1 MKRIVNLVLLIA
13 MLLVGTSAMADTSDI
28 KRFAEYTDID
38 LDVFINNGYSCY
50 YDDFEFSAEIA
61 PANNVINYNQ
71 GSDDYSIEIDI
82 KVLYSAGSCTFI
94 PRFIFKRSGTMT
106 YIDDRM
112 SKVYIRNGDNRYII
126 DVSGCSRS
134 APSEY
139 STATD
144 KSVEP
149 MRIGGRIMLEDL
161 ALYPQ
166 TIEVKMGSYAHVL
179 TLTDAYKEL
188 INNFYTDCLEAGIFS
203 QDCMIDT
210 DDYYIRTLFNE
221 NSVVAS
227 EDEAV
232 EEVPSDGE
240 Q

>member
-1 MKRIVNLVLLIA
+1 
-13 MLLVGTSAMADTSDI
+13 
-28 KRFAEYTDID
+28 
-38 LDVFINNGYSCY
+38 
-50 YDDFEFSAEIA
+50 
-61 PANNVINYNQ
+61 
-71 GSDDYSIEIDI
+71 
-82 KVLYSAGSCTFI
+82 
-94 PRFIFKRSGTMT
+94 
-106 YIDDRM
+106 
-112 SKVYIRNGDNRYII
+112 
-126 DVSGCSRS
+126 
-134 APSEY
+134 
-139 STATD
+139 
-144 KSVEP
+144 
-149 MRIGGRIMLEDL
+149 
-161 ALYPQ
+161 
-166 TIEVKMGSYAHVL
+166 MGSYAHVL

>member
-94 PRFIFKRSGTMT
+94 PRFIFK
-106 YIDDRM
+106 
-112 SKVYIRNGDNRYII
+112 
-126 DVSGCSRS
+126 
-134 APSEY
+134 
-139 STATD
+139 
-144 KSVEP
+144 
-149 MRIGGRIMLEDL
+149 L
-161 ALYPQ
+161 
-166 TIEVKMGSYAHVL
+166 
-179 TLTDAYKEL
+179 
-188 INNFYTDCLEAGIFS
+188 
-203 QDCMIDT
+203 
-210 DDYYIRTLFNE
+210 
-221 NSVVAS
+221 
-227 EDEAV
+227 
-232 EEVPSDGE
+232 
-240 Q
+240 

>member
-28 KRFAEYTDID
+28 KHFAEHTDID

-61 PANNVINYNQ
+61 PANNVIEYH
-71 GSDDYSIEIDI
+71 GYDDYSIKMDI
-82 KVLYSAGSCTFI
+82 KVLYSAGSCMFI
-94 PRFIFKRSGTMT
+94 PRLIFERAITST
-106 YIDDRM
+106 YFDDRM

-134 APSEY
+134 TSSKY
-139 STATD
+139 STVTY

-149 MRIGGRIMLEDL
+149 IRIGGRIMLEDL

-166 TIEVKMGSYAHVL
+166 TIDVKMGSYGDVF
-179 TLTDAYKEL
+179 TLTDADKEL

>member
-28 KRFAEYTDID
+28 KHFAEHTDID

-61 PANNVINYNQ
+61 PANNVIEYH
-71 GSDDYSIEIDI
+71 GYDDYSIKMDI

-94 PRFIFKRSGTMT
+94 PRLIFERSG
-106 YIDDRM
+106 M

-134 APSEY
+134 ASSKY

-166 TIEVKMGSYAHVL
+166 TIEVKMGSYGDVF
-179 TLTDAYKEL
+179 TLTDADKEL